1 MKEKIVKVLKVFIP
15 LILGF
20 LTGMWLLNLY
30 LGRWDLEE
38 NKVVNNVKSIEIW
51 MRLPLLPLWEQR

>member
-20 LTGMWLLNLY
+20 LAGIWLVNLY
-30 LGRWDLEE
+30 LGR
-38 NKVVNNVKSIEIW
+38 
-51 MRLPLLPLWEQR
+51 